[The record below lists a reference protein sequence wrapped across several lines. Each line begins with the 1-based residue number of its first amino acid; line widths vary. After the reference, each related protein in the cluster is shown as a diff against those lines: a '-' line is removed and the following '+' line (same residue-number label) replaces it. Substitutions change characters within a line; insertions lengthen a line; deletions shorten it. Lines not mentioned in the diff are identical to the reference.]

1 MKSRQNLPNFPGAS
15 SQGAGESELT
25 QALHEVKKPLLQ
37 ATFFSL
43 VASLLVLAPSA
54 YMLEVYGRVIDSRNF
69 NTLLMLTIMIVI
81 AYVVMEMIE
90 WARNA
95 VMHQAAREFEDIL
108 QPRVFDAI
116 FSANLKRA
124 PGGNLQAMND
134 LKTLGGFIASPVIQ
148 AVMEAPVALVFL
160 FLLFAIS
167 PILGWFAVIGAV
179 VQTLIGWLNDKSTQP
194 PLAEANRTAIAAQQ
208 YVDGTLRNTEVI
220 RGLGMLS
227 NIHRIWHTKQS
238 LFLGQQAE
246 ASTKAGVYQ
255 SAGKFWQQFISSGLL
270 GLSCYAMLNNELNGG
285 GSMMVISGIF
295 GGRVLA
301 PLLQIVTSWQQCI
314 NAKLAWQRLDSLLG
328 LCPKQMPAMPLPA
341 PKGLL
346 TVENVVAAPPGS
358 SVPILK
364 GVSFAVKPG
373 ETVAIVGPTGSGK
386 TTLARLL
393 VGLWPSVSGKVRL
406 DGADIYTWNK
416 EQLGPH
422 IGYLPQ
428 SVELFEG
435 TLAENIARFSSDG
448 KGGAG
453 GSPEAVEAAARAVGL
468 HDMIKALPQ
477 QYDTILGREGIQLSG
492 GQRQRIALARALYGQ
507 PKYVVLD
514 EPNSSLDE
522 MGDTSLLWA
531 LNYYKSLGTTF
542 ILITHRTHVLS
553 AADKILVM
561 RDGVAQAFGPRD
573 DVLRALTQGNATKGQ

>member
-1 MKSRQNLPNFPGAS
+1 
-15 SQGAGESELT
+15 
-25 QALHEVKKPLLQ
+25 
-37 ATFFSL
+37 
-43 VASLLVLAPSA
+43 
-54 YMLEVYGRVIDSRNF
+54 
-69 NTLLMLTIMIVI
+69 
-81 AYVVMEMIE
+81 
-90 WARNA
+90 
-95 VMHQAAREFEDIL
+95 
-108 QPRVFDAI
+108 
-116 FSANLKRA
+116 
-124 PGGNLQAMND
+124 
-134 LKTLGGFIASPVIQ
+134 
-148 AVMEAPVALVFL
+148 
-160 FLLFAIS
+160 
-167 PILGWFAVIGAV
+167 
-179 VQTLIGWLNDKSTQP
+179 
-194 PLAEANRTAIAAQQ
+194 
-208 YVDGTLRNTEVI
+208 
-220 RGLGMLS
+220 
-227 NIHRIWHTKQS
+227 
-238 LFLGQQAE
+238 
-246 ASTKAGVYQ
+246 
-255 SAGKFWQQFISSGLL
+255 
-270 GLSCYAMLNNELNGG
+270 
-285 GSMMVISGIF
+285 
-295 GGRVLA
+295 
-301 PLLQIVTSWQQCI
+301 
-314 NAKLAWQRLDSLLG
+314 
-328 LCPKQMPAMPLPA
+328 MPLPA